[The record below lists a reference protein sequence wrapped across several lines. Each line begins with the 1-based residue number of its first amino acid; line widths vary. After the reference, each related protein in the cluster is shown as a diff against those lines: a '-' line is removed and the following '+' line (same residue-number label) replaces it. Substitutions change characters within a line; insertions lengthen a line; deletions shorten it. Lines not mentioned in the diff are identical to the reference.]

1 MARHTWKLVQQRMS
15 KGLHI
20 LSFRN
25 RLAQHKK
32 FLKLLQSPKIST
44 RKLIIQ
50 KASDKE
56 LRVVQKL
63 LTLFL
68 RGEIGVTQH
77 FLNRLKRTKK
87 LALIEENFEK
97 IRPDLNLRNKLLKL
111 APLLHLFVKVVLKK
125 NGSK

>member
-1 MARHTWKLVQQRMS
+1 MVGLSWLLVEERMS

-25 RLAQHKK
+25 KLAQHKR
-32 FLKLLQSPKIST
+32 FLKLLQSPRIST
-44 RKLIIQ
+44 RKLILQ
-50 KASDKE
+50 KASDQE

-63 LTLFL
+63 LSLFL

-77 FLNRLKRTKK
+77 FLSRLKRTKK
-87 LALIEENFEK
+87 LAFIEENFEK
-97 IRPDLNLRNKLLKL
+97 IRPDPNLRANLLKL

>member
-1 MARHTWKLVQQRMS
+1 MVGLSWLLVEERMS

-25 RLAQHKK
+25 KLAQHKR
-32 FLKLLQSPKIST
+32 FLKLLQSPRIST
-44 RKLIIQ
+44 RKLILQ
-50 KASDKE
+50 KASDQE

-63 LTLFL
+63 LSLFL

-77 FLNRLKRTKK
+77 FLSRLKRTKK
-87 LALIEENFEK
+87 LAFIEENFEK
-97 IRPDLNLRNKLLKL
+97 NRPDPNLRANLLKL

-125 NGSK
+125 NGSN

>member
-1 MARHTWKLVQQRMS
+1 MVGLSWLLVEERMS

-25 RLAQHKK
+25 KLAQHKR
-32 FLKLLQSPKIST
+32 FLKLLQSPRIST
-44 RKLIIQ
+44 RKLILQ
-50 KASDKE
+50 KASDQE

-63 LTLFL
+63 LSLFL

-77 FLNRLKRTKK
+77 FLSRLKRTKK
-87 LALIEENFEK
+87 LAFIEENFEK
-97 IRPDLNLRNKLLKL
+97 IRPDPNLRANLLKL

-125 NGSK
+125 NGSN

>member
-1 MARHTWKLVQQRMS
+1 MS

-25 RLAQHKK
+25 KLEQHRK

-44 RKLIIQ
+44 RKLILQ

-56 LRVVQKL
+56 LRVIQKL

-87 LALIEENFEK
+87 LNFIEEKFNK
-97 IRPDLNLRNKLLKL
+97 IRPDPNLRVNLLKL
-111 APLLHLFVKVVLKK
+111 APLLHLFIKVVVKK